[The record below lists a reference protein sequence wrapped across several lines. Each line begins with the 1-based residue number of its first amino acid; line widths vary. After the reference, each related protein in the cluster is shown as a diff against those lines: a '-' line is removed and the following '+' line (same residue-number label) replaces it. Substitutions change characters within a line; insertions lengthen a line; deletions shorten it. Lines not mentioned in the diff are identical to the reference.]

1 MCCMK
6 ICVGVNDYKKIDV
19 PFVTL
24 LGFTVKNK
32 TGFKYTSPIW
42 LLGKR
47 YAAKEHGKK
56 LC

>member
-1 MCCMK
+1 M
-6 ICVGVNDYKKIDV
+6 IIKKIDV